1 VQAWDRDPEKPG
13 KVLFADRCFVMSKP
27 VLFDFF
33 ATWCGPCRMQT
44 PIIEELAKKMGDAVE
59 IRKVDVD
66 QHMDLAEK
74 YGIRVVPTLIIEKD
88 GKVVQS
94 LEGVTDA
101 VTLEKMLRAV
111 V

>member
-1 VQAWDRDPEKPG
+1 
-13 KVLFADRCFVMSKP
+13 MSKP

-44 PIIEELAKKMGDAVE
+44 PIIEELEKTMGDKIEV
-59 IRKVDVD
+59 RKVDVD
-66 QHMDLAEK
+66 QNMELAEK

-94 LEGVTDA
+94 MEGVTDA
-101 VTLEKMLRAV
+101 ATLEKLLAPLV
-111 V
+111 G

>member
-1 VQAWDRDPEKPG
+1 
-13 KVLFADRCFVMSKP
+13 MSKP
-27 VLFDFF
+27 ILFDFF

-88 GKVVQS
+88 GKVIQS

-101 VTLEKMLRAV
+101 VTLEKLLRAV

>member
-1 VQAWDRDPEKPG
+1 MVN
-13 KVLFADRCFVMSKP
+13 MSKP

-44 PIIEELAKKMGDAVE
+44 PILEELAKKMGDAVE

-66 QHMDLAEK
+66 QNMELAEK

-88 GKVVQS
+88 GKVVQQM
-94 LEGVTDA
+94 EGVTDA
-101 VTLEKMLRAV
+101 ATLEKLLKPLVA
-111 V
+111 

>member
-1 VQAWDRDPEKPG
+1 
-13 KVLFADRCFVMSKP
+13 MSKP
-27 VLFDFF
+27 ILFDFF

-44 PIIEELAKKMGDAVE
+44 PIIEELAKKMTDAVD

-66 QHMDLAEK
+66 QNMDLAEK

-88 GKVVQS
+88 GRVVHS

-101 VTLEKMLRAV
+101 TTLEKLLRPLV
-111 V
+111 G

>member
-1 VQAWDRDPEKPG
+1 
-13 KVLFADRCFVMSKP
+13 MSKP

-33 ATWCGPCRMQT
+33 ATWCGPCKMQT

-59 IRKVDVD
+59 IKKIDVD
-66 QHMDLAEK
+66 EDMELAEK

-101 VTLEKMLRAV
+101 ATLEKLLQPV

>member
-1 VQAWDRDPEKPG
+1 
-13 KVLFADRCFVMSKP
+13 MSRP

-44 PIIEELAKKMGDAVE
+44 PILEELAKKMGDAIE

-74 YGIRVVPTLIIEKD
+74 YGISVVPTLIVEKD
-88 GKVVQS
+88 GKIVQRM
-94 LEGVTDA
+94 EGVTDGA
-101 VTLEKMLRAV
+101 TLEKILKPLV
-111 V
+111 G

>member
-1 VQAWDRDPEKPG
+1 
-13 KVLFADRCFVMSKP
+13 MSKP

-33 ATWCGPCRMQT
+33 ATWCGPCKMQS
-44 PIIEELAKKMGDAVE
+44 PILEELAKTMGDTVE
-59 IRKVDVD
+59 IKKVDVD

-94 LEGVTDA
+94 MEGVTDLS
-101 VTLEKMLRAV
+101 TLEKLLKPLV
-111 V
+111 E

>member
-1 VQAWDRDPEKPG
+1 
-13 KVLFADRCFVMSKP
+13 MSKP

-33 ATWCGPCRMQT
+33 ATWCGPCKMQT

-59 IRKVDVD
+59 IRKIDVD

-74 YGIRVVPTLIIEKD
+74 YAIRVIPTLIIEKD
-88 GKVVQS
+88 GKVIQS

-101 VTLEKMLRAV
+101 ATLEKILTPLV
-111 V
+111 G

>member
-1 VQAWDRDPEKPG
+1 
-13 KVLFADRCFVMSKP
+13 MSKP

-33 ATWCGPCRMQT
+33 ATWCGPCKLQT
-44 PIIEELAKKMGDAVE
+44 PILEELAKKMGDSVE
-59 IRKVDVD
+59 IRKIDVD

-88 GKVVQS
+88 GKTVQS

-101 VTLEKMLRAV
+101 ATLETILKPLV
-111 V
+111 G

>member
-1 VQAWDRDPEKPG
+1 
-13 KVLFADRCFVMSKP
+13 MSRP

-44 PIIEELAKKMGDAVE
+44 PILEELAKKMGDAIE

-74 YGIRVVPTLIIEKD
+74 YGISVVPTLIIEKD
-88 GKVVQS
+88 GKTVQR

-101 VTLEKMLRAV
+101 TTLEKLLTPLVR
-111 V
+111 

>member
-1 VQAWDRDPEKPG
+1 
-13 KVLFADRCFVMSKP
+13 MSKP

-33 ATWCGPCRMQT
+33 ATWCGPCRLQT
-44 PIIEELAKKMGDAVE
+44 PILEELEKKMGASIE

-88 GKVVQS
+88 GKIVQS
-94 LEGVTDA
+94 MEGVTDA
-101 VTLEKMLRAV
+101 ATLEKILV
-111 V
+111 PLVG

>member
-1 VQAWDRDPEKPG
+1 
-13 KVLFADRCFVMSKP
+13 
-27 VLFDFF
+27 
-33 ATWCGPCRMQT
+33 MQT
-44 PIIEELAKKMGDAVE
+44 PIIEELAKKMGDNVE

-88 GKVVQS
+88 GKVLHS

-101 VTLEKMLRAV
+101 STLEKLLRPV

>member
-1 VQAWDRDPEKPG
+1 
-13 KVLFADRCFVMSKP
+13 MSKP

-33 ATWCGPCRMQT
+33 ATWCGPCRLQT
-44 PIIEELAKKMGDAVE
+44 PILEELEKKMGASIE

-88 GKVVQS
+88 GKIVQS
-94 LEGVTDA
+94 MEGVTDA
-101 VTLEKMLRAV
+101 ATLEKILMPLIG
-111 V
+111 